1 VRVLKSPLPTGK
13 ITIISHAVGLG
24 KMKVPYW
31 FHRGPDVSLQKMEIV
46 VVPSGAIWPRTRK
59 MLNFH
64 CPKDYERKPEIDERS
79 YLSSAT
85 ASLPSVQADPKKM
98 DERYVSSVKET

>member
-1 VRVLKSPLPTGK
+1 
-13 ITIISHAVGLG
+13 
-24 KMKVPYW
+24 
-31 FHRGPDVSLQKMEIV
+31 
-46 VVPSGAIWPRTRK
+46 

>member
-1 VRVLKSPLPTGK
+1 
-13 ITIISHAVGLG
+13 
-24 KMKVPYW
+24 
-31 FHRGPDVSLQKMEIV
+31 
-46 VVPSGAIWPRTRK
+46 

-98 DERYVSSVKET
+98 DERYVSSVKEIPFLINKNKREKLPCRRSGHHAWASVPLGPWRCLRQTHASCTADPVAEPVPLVEA